1 MALGRGELDWAVVP
15 IENSL
20 EGSISVTLDLL
31 AGDAGDVAIVG
42 EALLRVRHSLIA
54 AGPLELGRSRP

>member
-1 MALGRGELDWAVVP
+1 MP

-31 AGDAGDVAIVG
+31 ADEAGDVEIVG
-42 EALLRVRHSLIA
+42 EALLSVRHSLIA
-54 AGPLELGRSRP
+54 AEALELRRSRR